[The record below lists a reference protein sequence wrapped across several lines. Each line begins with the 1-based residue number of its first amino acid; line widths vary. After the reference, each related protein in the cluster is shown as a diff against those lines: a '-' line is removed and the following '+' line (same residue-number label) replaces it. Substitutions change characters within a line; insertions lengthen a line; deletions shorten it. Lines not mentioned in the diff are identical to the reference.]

1 MSGQR
6 HPRASLPSSPPARP
20 HHNVSEWQRPAAS
33 ASAVAAGRG
42 RSRRRGH
49 RVPELWLARVDEEAE
64 KIAPGPIPLRAEII
78 PPDQLDLMRARSPSA
93 RQTHALNDV
102 DAYGT

>member
-1 MSGQR
+1 
-6 HPRASLPSSPPARP
+6 
-20 HHNVSEWQRPAAS
+20 
-33 ASAVAAGRG
+33 
-42 RSRRRGH
+42 
-49 RVPELWLARVDEEAE
+49 VPELWLARVDEEAE

-102 DAYGT
+102 DAYGTEGNDLSRRIGCKASDRKLAESTLCTRRVRIQSHAISSSSSTG